1 MNLAL
6 LPSFGG
12 LLHES
17 WELHELRFF
26 SWLRVHQVAQDDDK
40 LRIDFLILSLKP
52 NSSPLSWFNGQPVDL
67 KSNFLQA
74 LDLLRQKYGSD
85 QRKDMQ
91 KISALNCLEV
101 RSFRDTEHKTEMVF
115 ELINELEQL
124 LTCGSVDQ
132 DVQRR
137 DCLLR
142 CFRGFSGALKMMNR
156 TTSYDAAVLAALN
169 WESSVIAKAE
179 EAMIQAGIKRQLGK
193 NPQARIKRTSSSI
206 QPANNLS
213 DQQATGDITHHLTTQ
228 DFQANADP
236 IRLHPDVYYKTHQ
249 PPNQQKLFQTSSHE
263 NSLHPLRQRFDDGNH
278 RLQGGSNQEMLHK
291 KNGQSNHTACNASSA
306 SATAYVTPPTRDD
319 TDPSQMME
327 SLVDPHIAPE
337 QSYSRPQMFENQ
349 ATSYEHLAQ
358 ANQNEQEVIHNSSQT
373 NNYPQKSQF
382 KPLVYDPKKN
392 PYPPPEQLPENR
404 HQAQDQFSS
413 FPLPH
418 SMERNVQNLNSNSQD
433 LGQPAR
439 LQAKSHRPAN
449 PSQQDSVPFPSP
461 NARTHAPPSSVQA
474 ARKSPVPQM
483 TGEPPKARTLL
494 PGSSSSQHGL
504 HFVDSATNLDSAAS
518 SMQAQ
523 FSFDPLS
530 RRRSGGI
537 SPGPQRRPSKLVK
550 LRRNASNSS
559 HNSSV
564 GQRSNSSLRQIRS
577 FIGSI
582 NRRRSQASQSG
593 EESDSTQE
601 HGPNTPSSL
610 EPGGV
615 GSGFESE
622 GNERL
627 RPMQAQFSRLFR
639 KHNHPEHLRRANRAM
654 LASQFAP
661 ARQKPSKGK
670 ARALDVNSAASEAV
684 DEFFSQRNQVG
695 RSARPSTQ
703 HPSSSPLPPAPAQN
717 QTRQGFAGT
726 GLPAQKNK
734 ASTKLSRWR
743 ASGF

>member
-91 KISALNCLEV
+91 KISALNCLE
-101 RSFRDTEHKTEMVF
+101 SIKTCRGGIV
-115 ELINELEQL
+115 
-124 LTCGSVDQ
+124 
-132 DVQRR
+132 
-137 DCLLR
+137 
-142 CFRGFSGALKMMNR
+142 CFGALKMMNR

-263 NSLHPLRQRFDDGNH
+263 NSSHPLRQRFDDGNH

-593 EESDSTQE
+593 EESDIDKFDWYIQPSHDQLKALMRKSAQLARLLGKDYSTTHIQTTDLIQLYQSQLTIGHLKADE
-601 HGPNTPSSL
+601 HQTRAIYQLQPIHQALKEYTPH
-610 EPGGV
+610 P
-615 GSGFESE
+615 
-622 GNERL
+622 RL
-627 RPMQAQFSRLFR
+627 LGLFDQALLS
-639 KHNHPEHLRRANRAM
+639 PSTAST
-654 LASQFAP
+654 ASQANE
-661 ARQKPSKGK
+661 PSLSSSRDGYSST
-670 ARALDVNSAASEAV
+670 ALIEIINE
-684 DEFFSQRNQVG
+684 
-695 RSARPSTQ
+695 TQ
-703 HPSSSPLPPAPAQN
+703 HTADRDAPPVGLLPSPCSINYLI
-717 QTRQGFAGT
+717 
-726 GLPAQKNK
+726 NK
-734 ASTKLSRWR
+734 D
-743 ASGF
+743 